1 LLSSFDPLMARS
13 MHCHCFGGQ
22 SLAVY
27 VGPARAFWLRL
38 VPADRLR
45 RLPPHLSISGF
56 STSSD
61 PTSWQCLAVLK
72 PWYHIQDAESAR
84 AFLPA
89 DLLPVPV
96 FPAGPYQKRR
106 QIPGAGP
113 RVLYRTNA
121 ILCTPMQ
128 CCADYP
134 HKCVTSA
141 VLGVQASAQPFLVF
155 GLLTTGLAVGHHFG
169 GVGI

>member
-1 LLSSFDPLMARS
+1 MARW

-27 VGPARAFWLRL
+27 VGPARAFRLRL
-38 VPADRLR
+38 VPADRLG
-45 RLPPHLSISGF
+45 RLPPHLSVSGF
-56 STSSD
+56 STSADS
-61 PTSWQCLAVLK
+61 TSWQCLAVLK
-72 PWYHIQDAESAR
+72 PWYHLQDAESAC

-96 FPAGPYQKRR
+96 FPAGPHQKRR

-113 RVLYRTNA
+113 RVLYHRTNA
-121 ILCTPMQ
+121 IGCTPMQ
-128 CCADYP
+128 CCAVAYLINVQTP
-134 HKCVTSA
+134 A